1 MPKIVRDEDIF
12 RAVIRVIVLRG
23 YAGATT
29 KEMAEAANVS
39 EMTLFRKYE
48 TKAQLVKLAISSI
61 ADQMD
66 FESAT
71 QYSGDLYADLFAVV
85 ERYQN
90 LASEYGH
97 FLSVLMPDLGRYP
110 EMAEVMERPMGIM
123 RSVGM
128 LVARYQAEGQLR
140 VENPFHT
147 VSALLGPLVY
157 IPMLRG
163 SVLDSNL
170 PSMDLAEHVKN
181 FLGGREVF
189 PKD

>member
-12 RAVIRVIVLRG
+12 KAVIGVIVLRG

-61 ADQMD
+61 ADQLD

-71 QYSGDLYADLFAVV
+71 QYSGNLFADLLAVV
-85 ERYQN
+85 ERYQG
-90 LASEYGH
+90 LASGYGQ

-110 EMAEVMERPMGIM
+110 ELAEVMERPMGIM

-128 LVARYQAEGQLR
+128 LVARYQANGMLR
-140 VENPFHT
+140 AENPFHT

-163 SVLDSNL
+163 TLFESDL
-170 PSMDLAEHVKN
+170 PHIDLAAHVKN

-189 PKD
+189 SKD

>member
-1 MPKIVRDEDIF
+1 MPKIVHDEDVF
-12 RAVIRVIVLRG
+12 KAVIGVVVARG

-39 EMTLFRKYE
+39 EITLFRKYE

-61 ADQMD
+61 ADQLD

-71 QYSGDLYADLFAVV
+71 QYSGDVYADLLAVV

-128 LVARYQAEGQLR
+128 LVARYQAEGKLKA
-140 VENPFHT
+140 ENPFHT
-147 VSALLGPLVY
+147 VAALLGPLVY

-163 SVLDSNL
+163 TLFESDL
-170 PSMDLAEHVKN
+170 PSIDLEAHVKN
-181 FLGGREVF
+181 FLGGREIV
-189 PKD
+189 

>member
-12 RAVIRVIVLRG
+12 SAVIKVIVLRG

-29 KEMAEAANVS
+29 KEMAEVANVS

-71 QYSGDLYADLFAVV
+71 QYSGNLYADLLTVV
-85 ERYQN
+85 ERYQE
-90 LASEYGH
+90 LATGYGN
-97 FLSVLMPDLGRYP
+97 FLSVLLPDLGRYP
-110 EMAEVMERPMGIM
+110 ELAEIMERPMGIM
-123 RSVGM
+123 RSVRK
-128 LVARYQAEGQLR
+128 LIARYQTEGKLKT
-140 VENPFHT
+140 ENPFHT
-147 VSALLGPLVY
+147 LAALLGPLVY

-163 SVLDSNL
+163 SVLESNL
-170 PSMDLAEHVKN
+170 ASIDPAEHVKG
-181 FLGGREVF
+181 FLEGRQTT
-189 PKD
+189 